1 MADTDKSAEGRIL
14 EGGLGRAPPENFEA
28 ERF

>member
-14 EGGLGRAPPENFEA
+14 EGGLGHAPPENFEV